1 MKRLWKTK
9 LPAFLLAMAMVIGMI
24 PAAAAASTVIS
35 CEVDADDE
43 VELSRSDFRDLYNNN
58 TGSSSSSFSYLV
70 FTDYD
75 DLEDYGYFTAVNKSG
90 STESLDEDSLED
102 VWFYYNS
109 SDISHNGDCRLSGL
123 TFVTDRNAPSGTMSL
138 KFRLHGTS
146 SSDYVDGT
154 LKITVDGGTS
164 STSSTISYEVKPGGT
179 VSFSRSDF
187 NKLFQKK
194 YSGDVFRVVFDRPDS
209 DSFDEGTLSCGS
221 TQFSYRTLED
231 ATFYYDSSYVTRS
244 DEYALDKLTFK
255 ADSDFEDTVELPFT
269 AYAISSS
276 RYVKGVVK
284 ISSSEKSGGKSGDIV
299 WEVDPDDDISFSK
312 RDFRDLFEEEYDD
325 FDRLEFT
332 DCEGLD
338 DYGKLY
344 VYDYSKKDDVR
355 IRASEVDDYYF
366 YYDSSNDRDYLI
378 SDLTFYADDDA
389 DGEVVELDFIL
400 YGETRSQT
408 VKGTL
413 VIEIGDVKSSSSS
426 KTGDI
431 NYVAK
436 PEEEA
441 VFDPEDF
448 NAFFQKSYS
457 GDILY
462 VRFTDSE
469 NLKNSNG
476 KLYYRY
482 DTKKE
487 ESFSASDLDDYYFY
501 YDEDDIP
508 KDDDA
513 CYPLADLSFVASDD
527 FDGTVT
533 LKFVA
538 YKSSSKKVTGTLVIS
553 SKSTSTNAIS
563 GSSIRYSTTGS
574 TAVQINA
581 NDLARDYAK
590 KYPGG
595 TLQSVQLL
603 SVPTSGSLYYD
614 YYGSGRAQLTS
625 QNCAGQL
632 FYRSPS
638 GSQYDLNRLTYIP
651 SGSNY
656 CGYILYTAKGT
667 AGSVLGTILI
677 SVTKSAVSE
686 VYGVTPKNT
695 TVTLPA
701 ASIYNV
707 VYTATGTALASIQ
720 LLELPASTVGTVS
733 LSDGYLSTKADT
745 STKYTYASGS
755 KSMSQLKF
763 VPASGYTGSV
773 EIPYLAYDKDGT
785 AIASGMFS
793 LGVVNSVKKF
803 SDVTSSTWCYKYV
816 AELSDANVISGY
828 SDGSFKPNNTVT
840 YGAALKLIM
849 LAAGY
854 SEQQPTGSNVFS
866 GYLDKA
872 RADGIITRSDVNL
885 SKPIT
890 RLQMAQLAAGALKL
904 DTSNLSSVQP
914 FTDTTDASVRALNA
928 AGIVEG
934 YFSGGTSTFKPDNT
948 LTRGQVSAIVW
959 RMQNYRK

>member
-1 MKRLWKTK
+1 
-9 LPAFLLAMAMVIGMI
+9 MI
-24 PAAAAASTVIS
+24 
-35 CEVDADDE
+35 
-43 VELSRSDFRDLYNNN
+43 FRN
-58 TGSSSSSFSYLV
+58 
-70 FTDYD
+70 
-75 DLEDYGYFTAVNKSG
+75 
-90 STESLDEDSLED
+90 
-102 VWFYYNS
+102 
-109 SDISHNGDCRLSGL
+109 
-123 TFVTDRNAPSGTMSL
+123 
-138 KFRLHGTS
+138 
-146 SSDYVDGT
+146 
-154 LKITVDGGTS
+154 
-164 STSSTISYEVKPGGT
+164 
-179 VSFSRSDF
+179 
-187 NKLFQKK
+187 
-194 YSGDVFRVVFDRPDS
+194 
-209 DSFDEGTLSCGS
+209 
-221 TQFSYRTLED
+221 
-231 ATFYYDSSYVTRS
+231 
-244 DEYALDKLTFK
+244 
-255 ADSDFEDTVELPFT
+255 
-269 AYAISSS
+269 
-276 RYVKGVVK
+276 
-284 ISSSEKSGGKSGDIV
+284 
-299 WEVDPDDDISFSK
+299 
-312 RDFRDLFEEEYDD
+312 
-325 FDRLEFT
+325 
-332 DCEGLD
+332 
-338 DYGKLY
+338 
-344 VYDYSKKDDVR
+344 
-355 IRASEVDDYYF
+355 
-366 YYDSSNDRDYLI
+366 
-378 SDLTFYADDDA
+378 
-389 DGEVVELDFIL
+389 
-400 YGETRSQT
+400 
-408 VKGTL
+408 
-413 VIEIGDVKSSSSS
+413 
-426 KTGDI
+426 
-431 NYVAK
+431 
-436 PEEEA
+436 
-441 VFDPEDF
+441 
-448 NAFFQKSYS
+448 
-457 GDILY
+457 
-462 VRFTDSE
+462 
-469 NLKNSNG
+469 
-476 KLYYRY
+476 
-482 DTKKE
+482 
-487 ESFSASDLDDYYFY
+487 
-501 YDEDDIP
+501 
-508 KDDDA
+508 DA
-513 CYPLADLSFVASDD
+513 CYPLADLNFVASDD

-533 LKFVA
+533 LEFVA
-538 YKSSSKKVTGTLVIS
+538 YRSGSKKVTGTLVIS

-614 YYGSGRAQLTS
+614 YYGIGRTQLSS
-625 QNCAGQL
+625 QNIKNL
-632 FYRSPS
+632 SFYRSPS

-677 SVTKSAVSE
+677 SVSKSAVSE

-763 VPASGYTGSV
+763 TPATNYTGSV

-793 LGVVNSVKKF
+793 LGVVNSRKTF
-803 SDVTSSTWCYKYV
+803 SDISSSTWCYKYV
-816 AELSDANVISGY
+816 TELSDANVIDGY
-828 SDGSFKPNNTVT
+828 TDGSFKEKNAIT
-840 YGAALKLIM
+840 YGAALKLVM

-854 SEQQPTGSNVFS
+854 HEQQPTGSNVFS

>member
-1 MKRLWKTK
+1 M
-9 LPAFLLAMAMVIGMI
+9 
-24 PAAAAASTVIS
+24 
-35 CEVDADDE
+35 
-43 VELSRSDFRDLYNNN
+43 
-58 TGSSSSSFSYLV
+58 
-70 FTDYD
+70 
-75 DLEDYGYFTAVNKSG
+75 
-90 STESLDEDSLED
+90 
-102 VWFYYNS
+102 
-109 SDISHNGDCRLSGL
+109 
-123 TFVTDRNAPSGTMSL
+123 
-138 KFRLHGTS
+138 
-146 SSDYVDGT
+146 
-154 LKITVDGGTS
+154 
-164 STSSTISYEVKPGGT
+164 
-179 VSFSRSDF
+179 
-187 NKLFQKK
+187 
-194 YSGDVFRVVFDRPDS
+194 
-209 DSFDEGTLSCGS
+209 
-221 TQFSYRTLED
+221 
-231 ATFYYDSSYVTRS
+231 
-244 DEYALDKLTFK
+244 
-255 ADSDFEDTVELPFT
+255 
-269 AYAISSS
+269 
-276 RYVKGVVK
+276 
-284 ISSSEKSGGKSGDIV
+284 
-299 WEVDPDDDISFSK
+299 
-312 RDFRDLFEEEYDD
+312 
-325 FDRLEFT
+325 
-332 DCEGLD
+332 
-338 DYGKLY
+338 
-344 VYDYSKKDDVR
+344 
-355 IRASEVDDYYF
+355 
-366 YYDSSNDRDYLI
+366 
-378 SDLTFYADDDA
+378 
-389 DGEVVELDFIL
+389 
-400 YGETRSQT
+400 
-408 VKGTL
+408 
-413 VIEIGDVKSSSSS
+413 KSSSSS

-476 KLYYRY
+476 RLYYRY
-482 DTKKE
+482 DSKKE
-487 ESFSASDLDDYYFY
+487 ESFSASGLEDYYFY

-508 KDDDA
+508 VDDEY
-513 CYPLADLSFVASDD
+513 CYPLEDLSFVAGKD

-651 SGSNY
+651 SGTNY

-667 AGSVLGTILI
+667 GGSTLGTILI

-816 AELSDANVISGY
+816 AELSDANVIDGY
-828 SDGSFKPNNTVT
+828 TDGTFKEKNAIT
-840 YGAALKLIM
+840 YGAALKLVM

-854 SEQQPTGSNVFS
+854 PEQQPTGSNVFS

>member
-1 MKRLWKTK
+1 M
-9 LPAFLLAMAMVIGMI
+9 
-24 PAAAAASTVIS
+24 
-35 CEVDADDE
+35 
-43 VELSRSDFRDLYNNN
+43 
-58 TGSSSSSFSYLV
+58 
-70 FTDYD
+70 
-75 DLEDYGYFTAVNKSG
+75 
-90 STESLDEDSLED
+90 
-102 VWFYYNS
+102 
-109 SDISHNGDCRLSGL
+109 
-123 TFVTDRNAPSGTMSL
+123 
-138 KFRLHGTS
+138 
-146 SSDYVDGT
+146 
-154 LKITVDGGTS
+154 
-164 STSSTISYEVKPGGT
+164 
-179 VSFSRSDF
+179 
-187 NKLFQKK
+187 
-194 YSGDVFRVVFDRPDS
+194 
-209 DSFDEGTLSCGS
+209 
-221 TQFSYRTLED
+221 
-231 ATFYYDSSYVTRS
+231 
-244 DEYALDKLTFK
+244 
-255 ADSDFEDTVELPFT
+255 
-269 AYAISSS
+269 
-276 RYVKGVVK
+276 
-284 ISSSEKSGGKSGDIV
+284 
-299 WEVDPDDDISFSK
+299 
-312 RDFRDLFEEEYDD
+312 
-325 FDRLEFT
+325 
-332 DCEGLD
+332 
-338 DYGKLY
+338 
-344 VYDYSKKDDVR
+344 
-355 IRASEVDDYYF
+355 
-366 YYDSSNDRDYLI
+366 
-378 SDLTFYADDDA
+378 
-389 DGEVVELDFIL
+389 
-400 YGETRSQT
+400 
-408 VKGTL
+408 
-413 VIEIGDVKSSSSS
+413 IEIGDVKNTSSS

-436 PEEEA
+436 SEEE
-441 VFDPEDF
+441 VEFDPDDF
-448 NAFFQKSYS
+448 NTFFQKSYS

-533 LKFVA
+533 LEFVA
-538 YKSSSKKVTGTLVIS
+538 YRSGSKKVTGTLVIS

-614 YYGSGRAQLTS
+614 YYGIGRTQLSS
-625 QNCAGQL
+625 QNIKNL
-632 FYRSPS
+632 SFYRSPS

-793 LGVVNSVKKF
+793 LGVVNSRKTF
-803 SDVTSSTWCYKYV
+803 SDISSSTWCYKYV
-816 AELSDANVISGY
+816 TELSDANVIAGY
-828 SDGSFKPNNTVT
+828 TDGTFKEKNAIT
-840 YGAALKLIM
+840 YGAALKLVM

-854 SEQQPTGSNVFS
+854 PEQQPTGSNVFS